1 MLKLENISYR
11 YPGRDSLTLKDISL
25 SLGSG
30 EMLLLAGRSGCGKS
44 TLIKTISGLV
54 SHRGSTGLS
63 GRILL
68 DGEDI
73 TGWPPEEIGQLAGT
87 VYQTP
92 DDQLFAMT
100 VADETGFAL
109 ENRGADPETVRK
121 EVARTLAMVGL
132 AGMED
137 YSIHQLS
144 GGQRQRLALAS
155 ILITSPKLLILDEP
169 VSQMNPQG
177 VEDFMKLLLRLNRE
191 EGIAILMIEHRVNE
205 LAGCFDRLAVMQEGR
220 IVYDGPMEEAWSFL
234 TGRED
239 MGLREPQSVKLG
251 RLLGF
256 PRLTSDTAES
266 IRMLRECMAE
276 MGTDGNDLPTAAQAD
291 KLSGSVAMTGGDE
304 CNMQNARAEGNPS
317 SGGELAA
324 KTDKTED
331 NDNNENDRNNGNN
344 GNDGRVILSAR
355 NLFFTYPG
363 AKEPTLKG
371 LDFDLRRHQITALM
385 GFNGAGK
392 STLLNLLGG
401 LTEPTA
407 GSLELD
413 GRKLRKELGETGYL
427 LQESDLMLLADT
439 VWEELRWKNR
449 HITDSEAEV
458 LLEKLN
464 LTVYRDDFPLALS
477 KGQRLRVVLGAMLA
491 RKPKLLLLDEPTTGQ
506 DERSLTEI
514 KRLLAL
520 FREEGGSVFLCTHDL
535 ELAAQVADRVIL
547 LTEGEILA
555 EGPARHILSDE
566 NLLRRSGLL
575 TPPVLTITKGVGLP
589 PCVLPEEVCR
599 HVHATAMGRD

>member
-205 LAGCFDRLAVMQEGR
+205 LAGYFDRLAVMQEGR

-266 IRMLRECMAE
+266 IRMLRECMKETGAE
-276 MGTDGNDLPTAAQAD
+276 AEESPDAQSFTVKNNNSPQKTSETSA
-291 KLSGSVAMTGGDE
+291 KE
-304 CNMQNARAEGNPS
+304 NPAS
-317 SGGELAA
+317 EEELAG
-324 KTDKTED
+324 KTD
-331 NDNNENDRNNGNN
+331 DNNENDRNNENN
-344 GNDGRVILSAR
+344 GNGGRVILSAR
-355 NLFFTYPG
+355 NLVFTYPG

-477 KGQRLRVVLGAMLA
+477 KGQRLRVVRGAMLA
-491 RKPKLLLLDEPTTGQ
+491 RQPKLLLLDEPTTGR

-514 KRLLAL
+514 KRLLAV

-555 EGPARHILSDE
+555 EGPARRILSDE

-575 TPPVLTITKGVGLP
+575 TPPVLTITKGAGLP

-599 HVHATAMGRD
+599 HVHATAVGRD